1 MRSPLLM
8 EEELKQQFKKLNQR
22 ATALKMDL
30 HDLAE
35 NLPTD
40 WEMIPEVAE
49 ETYRVHR
56 ELAAL
61 KKQMG
66 KE

>member
-1 MRSPLLM
+1 M

-22 ATALKMDL
+22 ATSLKMDL

-40 WEMIPEVAE
+40 WERIPEVAE
-49 ETYRVHR
+49 EAYRAHR

-61 KKQMG
+61 KQQMG